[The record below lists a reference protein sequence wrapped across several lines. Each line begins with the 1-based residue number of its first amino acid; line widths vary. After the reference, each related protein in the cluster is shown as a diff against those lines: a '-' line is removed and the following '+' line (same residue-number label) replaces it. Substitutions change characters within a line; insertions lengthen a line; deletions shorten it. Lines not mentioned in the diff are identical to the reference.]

1 MLLQLKFHKWNTL
14 AIVMPNKVNQLF
26 YKRLRGKLMRMDEEE
41 SKLMDIPFLRDADVK
56 PNTCNYA

>member
-1 MLLQLKFHKWNTL
+1 
-14 AIVMPNKVNQLF
+14 MPNKVNQLF
-26 YKRLRGKLMRMDEEE
+26 YKGLRGKLMRMDEEE